1 MFVLFHG
8 EQRAPSQWRIV
19 RPVRNTA
26 MPKLKPET
34 QKARRERILDSAE
47 ICFARAGFHRCT
59 MQDICREAG
68 ISPGAL
74 YVYFASKEDLIAG
87 IVERDRAKLAS
98 ELAELSKAPDLLAA
112 LAKLGEHYTV
122 EEPHY
127 KRVLGIEIGGEAT
140 RNPAVGETFR
150 SVDVF
155 CRQAFEQVFARA
167 EQDGKIAP
175 KDDAHTLAEVVSLIG
190 DGLFWRRA
198 VDTEFDVHK
207 VLPIL
212 VRVVSMLLNP
222 VEPGVPI
229 SVAPPPARP
238 ARKSKSNPKPK
249 TEASS

>member
-1 MFVLFHG
+1 
-8 EQRAPSQWRIV
+8 
-19 RPVRNTA
+19 

-34 QKARRERILDSAE
+34 QQARRERILDAAE
-47 ICFARAGFHRCT
+47 VCFARAGFHRCT

-87 IVERDRAKLAS
+87 IVERDRAKLAA
-98 ELAELSKAPDLLAA
+98 ELTELSKAPDLLAA
-112 LAKLGEHYTV
+112 LARLGEHYTV

-140 RNPAVGETFR
+140 RNAAVGETFH

-175 KDDAHTLAEVVSLIG
+175 KDDARTLAEVVSVIG

-198 VDTEFDVHK
+198 VDPAFDVHK
-207 VLPIL
+207 VLPVL

-222 VEPGVPI
+222 VEPGAPI
-229 SVAPPPARP
+229 SVAPPAASASRS
-238 ARKSKSNPKPK
+238 KSKSKSK
-249 TEASS
+249 TEAAS